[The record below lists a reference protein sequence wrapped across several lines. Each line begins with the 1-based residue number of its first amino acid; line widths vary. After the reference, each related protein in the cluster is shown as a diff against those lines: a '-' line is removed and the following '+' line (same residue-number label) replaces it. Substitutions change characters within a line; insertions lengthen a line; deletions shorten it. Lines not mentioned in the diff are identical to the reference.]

1 MQIKTFINAVAL
13 ALLAAGAHMKIPS
26 STYTILNQIPSSQG
40 APGAITFNGKG
51 QTVTASS
58 GIPPDSKQV
67 YSPSIN
73 HPVYLFLT
81 HPFLTHP
88 LEVDCER
95 L

>member
-13 ALLAAGAHMKIPS
+13 ALLAAGAHAKIPS
-26 STYTILNQIPSSQG
+26 GTYTILNRVPSSQG
-40 APGAITFNGKG
+40 KLRAITFNGKG
-51 QTVTASS
+51 QTVTVSS
-58 GIPPDSKQV
+58 GIPIPDSKQV

-81 HPFLTHP
+81 HPS
-88 LEVDCER
+88 EVDCER